1 MLNWY
6 WTLPQFDC
14 SLFKNTLRSK
24 DKEKGKVGESYIQ
37 NSNLIN
43 TKFNQSSYKFFSYI
57 FSVYLGKQNFTSA
70 IN

>member
-24 DKEKGKVGESYIQ
+24 DKEKSKIQ